1 MGLQRVTIS
10 YRRFQ
15 SSLGVTSGYMGLQLA
30 KAGFGGL
37 QGVLR
42 GYKRLQWFTRS

>member
-15 SSLGVTSGYMGLQLA
+15 LSLGVTSGYRGLQMA
-30 KAGFGGL
+30 KTGFGGL
-37 QGVLR
+37 
-42 GYKRLQWFTRS
+42 